1 MLRILSEKGKG
12 RKTYWLK
19 VMYIGV
25 VEAGG
30 GGYGITIGFVVTSLV
45 YYWCTNGLSLYEL
58 LDTDLHLFTSFN
70 AN

>member
-1 MLRILSEKGKG
+1 MGEGGGG
-12 RKTYWLK
+12 RGE
-19 VMYIGV
+19 V
-25 VEAGG
+25 G

-45 YYWCTNGLSLYEL
+45 YYWCTNGLSLYGL